1 MNSGFL
7 IWCCPV
13 LSGVSGLDL
22 LDTKSKVRLCRIDP
36 CGPIWPFPEEAMRSE
51 SFSAPSNNN
60 NTHTDHHPHWPF
72 THTERREESFGEQG
86 EIERAV
92 DQNLDGTSL
101 DSPTRY
107 SPSPSNPWI
116 YLSLDPLITW
126 VDGGSSRGN
135 NPLQKC
141 KEVKVE
147 KLVGTRFLVKVTC
160 KTGKD
165 VLVSILEAF
174 EDMKL
179 SVIQARVTSK
189 YFYGME
195 AIVEVE
201 NEVNLDVKV
210 LTKALQ
216 MAIHKKNIEK
226 P

>member
-1 MNSGFL
+1 MTSRRVQNKMAMSSKLYLLRKLTNSKSVKKNSIIFDAFL
-7 IWCCPV
+7 YIIK
-13 LSGVSGLDL
+13 LRLQLQAIQREYQQL
-22 LDTKSKVRLCRIDP
+22 LNHV
-36 CGPIWPFPEEAMRSE
+36 
-51 SFSAPSNNN
+51 
-60 NTHTDHHPHWPF
+60 
-72 THTERREESFGEQG
+72 Q
-86 EIERAV
+86 
-92 DQNLDGTSL
+92 
-101 DSPTRY
+101 
-107 SPSPSNPWI
+107 
-116 YLSLDPLITW
+116 
-126 VDGGSSRGN
+126 
-135 NPLQKC
+135 
-141 KEVKVE
+141 EVKVE

-189 YFYGME
+189 YFFGME

>member
-1 MNSGFL
+1 MTSRRVQNKMAMSSKLYLLRKLTNSKSVKKNSIIFDAFL
-7 IWCCPV
+7 YIIK
-13 LSGVSGLDL
+13 LRLQLQAIQREYQQL
-22 LDTKSKVRLCRIDP
+22 LNHV
-36 CGPIWPFPEEAMRSE
+36 
-51 SFSAPSNNN
+51 
-60 NTHTDHHPHWPF
+60 
-72 THTERREESFGEQG
+72 Q
-86 EIERAV
+86 
-92 DQNLDGTSL
+92 
-101 DSPTRY
+101 
-107 SPSPSNPWI
+107 
-116 YLSLDPLITW
+116 
-126 VDGGSSRGN
+126 
-135 NPLQKC
+135 
-141 KEVKVE
+141 EVKVE